1 MTNETIHNDNQA
13 IEHADAHGGEHEHAP
28 SYGQHILIWLTLL
41 GLTVMTVAVAG
52 IELGAWTLPAALFIA
67 AIKSAL
73 VINVFMHIKYED
85 ILFKIFILLTIAVM
99 VIVFVITSFD
109 YLYR

>member
-1 MTNETIHNDNQA
+1 MTNESTNNDN
-13 IEHADAHGGEHEHAP
+13 HSDEHAP
-28 SYGQHILIWLTLL
+28 SYGQHILIWLSLL
-41 GLTVMTVAVAG
+41 ALTVMTVAVAG
-52 IELGAWTLPAALFIA
+52 IELGTWTLPVALFIA

-85 ILFKIFILLTIAVM
+85 LMFKIFILLTLGVL